1 MPVLK
6 ATEIKLWILWK
17 EGVWR
22 DFNLQF
28 YTNRKHR
35 IKKKNSIGV
44 SQISKILIGCHNS
57 FSNKA
62 LGMWGLNE
70 ELRREGQCDAQ
81 KQYFGARDYS
91 HTRIITEMSHPTLYS
106 KRWLWWHD
114 LHPAPDHRKGV
125 LLGILGG
132 GVVPGSPNPDI
143 IADHKIVIVHTRFQA
158 RSLKSIPI
166 FGPGLI

>member
-1 MPVLK
+1 MPALK

-28 YTNRKHR
+28 YTNKKHR
-35 IKKKNSIGV
+35 IKKNSIGV

-57 FSNKA
+57 V
-62 LGMWGLNE
+62 WGLNE
-70 ELRREGQCDAQ
+70 ELRREGQCRAFRDAQ
-81 KQYFGARDYS
+81 KRCLGGRAYVNNNRNESSNVIFQAMIIMTWFTPCSWSPEGGTTGNSWWGCGARFSESWPYCRPKNVIF
-91 HTRIITEMSHPTLYS
+91 HTH
-106 KRWLWWHD
+106 
-114 LHPAPDHRKGV
+114 
-125 LLGILGG
+125 
-132 GVVPGSPNPDI
+132 
-143 IADHKIVIVHTRFQA
+143 FQT